1 MQKLRIYEVNYTPM
15 LAISEMDPS
24 FRRCAHDNMVFVHHY
39 DDPAQAM
46 NDVADWA
53 EGGDAQEWDNSA
65 HEYVD
70 IEEYKD
76 YLIGEMVRHED
87 GNIEVID
94 TCDILEMYL

>member
-15 LAISEMDPS
+15 LAISDA
-24 FRRCAHDNMVFVHHY
+24 RDNMIFVHHY

-46 NDVADWA
+46 TDVADWA
-53 EGGDAQEWDNSA
+53 EGGDAREWDNSD

-70 IEEYKD
+70 IGEFED
-76 YLIGEMVRHED
+76 CLIGEMVRHKD
-87 GNIEVID
+87 GNIEVIG

>member
-15 LAISEMDPS
+15 LAISDS
-24 FRRCAHDNMVFVHHY
+24 RDNIVFVHHY

-46 NDVADWA
+46 EDVAVWA
-53 EGGDAQEWDNSA
+53 EGGDARSWDNSD

-70 IEEYKD
+70 IEEYED
-76 YLIGEMVRHED
+76 YLIGEMVRDD
-87 GNIEVID
+87 GKIEVID